1 MMDFRHVWLQSPR
14 SHRGTTNVERH
25 VWIAEAGVP
34 EASRIAQKMKHPGAA
49 PAVFSF
55 G

>member
-1 MMDFRHVWLQSPR
+1 MA
-14 SHRGTTNVERH
+14 
-25 VWIAEAGVP
+25 IAAAVVTRTDEAGAP

-49 PAVFSF
+49 LVDDSR